1 MDEFLEKNTFK
12 LIDVSG
18 NMLTDKSFEKIMLNN
33 KLSYITTNYNN
44 ITDN

>member
-18 NMLTDKSFEKIMLNN
+18 NMLTDKSLEKIMLNN
-33 KLSYITTNYNN
+33 KLSYITINNNN